1 MKELERLVAAVGI
14 CALVVV
20 VPVAS
25 GGQAASRQVVV
36 RFVAVNI
43 VENIEH
49 DVSPK
54 GWSAGDWF
62 RSRMNLFNLV
72 PQFGRP
78 ASARVGTESLTV
90 RGTGPRSGFV
100 RGRTY
105 IPGGSVIVKGSFR
118 LRANGAGFLWP
129 VAGGTG
135 RFAGAKGTLYI
146 NYQISPGSEIHVY
159 RLSLP
164 GD

>member
-1 MKELERLVAAVGI
+1 MRTFSRLLAAV
-14 CALVVV
+14 AVLVV

-25 GGQAASRQVVV
+25 GGQAARRQVVV
-36 RFVAVNI
+36 RFLAVNI
-43 VENIEH
+43 VENVTH

-54 GWSAGDWF
+54 GWSRGDWF
-62 RSRMNLFNLV
+62 RSRMNLFNLAL
-72 PQFGRP
+72 QFGRP

-90 RGTGPRSGFV
+90 RSTGRRTGFV

-105 IPGGSVIVKGSFR
+105 LPGGSVIVKGRFR
-118 LRANGAGFLWP
+118 VGANGSGFRFP

-135 RFAGAKGTLYI
+135 RYAGAKGTLYI
-146 NYQISPGSEIHVY
+146 NYQISHGSEIHIY
-159 RLSLP
+159 RLSLS